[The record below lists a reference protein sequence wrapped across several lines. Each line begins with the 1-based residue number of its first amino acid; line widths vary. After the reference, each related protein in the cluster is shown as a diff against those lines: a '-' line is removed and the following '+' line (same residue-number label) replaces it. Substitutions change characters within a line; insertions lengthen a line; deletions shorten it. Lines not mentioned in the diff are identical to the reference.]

1 MKEIKNEY
9 DYRERVKSLALDL
22 VEDILDIYN
31 SDMAAQEEDMT
42 LEELELQATDGVG
55 EWIDSTE
62 LMTYYWGQS
71 GCSSF
76 QEVKGLVAYCALYA
90 DVSEHISGCCA
101 DVLAKDDINASQD
114 SLIAAELARLN
125 TIIGGAE

>member
-22 VEDILDIYN
+22 VEYTLDNYN
-31 SDMAAQEEDMT
+31 SEMLAMDEDMT
-42 LEELELQATDGVG
+42 LEELELQATDGLH

-62 LMTYYWGQS
+62 LLVYYWGQNLICQYSKKVDAYDEEIGGDFS

-76 QEVKGLVAYCALYA
+76 QDVKGVVAYFALYA

-101 DVLAKDDINASQD
+101 DVLAKM
-114 SLIAAELARLN
+114 
-125 TIIGGAE
+125 GAE

>member
-22 VEDILDIYN
+22 VEYTLDNYN
-31 SDMAAQEEDMT
+31 SEMLAMDEDMT
-42 LEELELQATDGVG
+42 LEELELQATDGLH

-62 LMTYYWGQS
+62 LLVYYWGQNLICQYSKKVDAYDEEIGGDFS

-101 DVLAKDDINASQD
+101 DVLA
-114 SLIAAELARLN
+114 EM
-125 TIIGGAE
+125 GAE